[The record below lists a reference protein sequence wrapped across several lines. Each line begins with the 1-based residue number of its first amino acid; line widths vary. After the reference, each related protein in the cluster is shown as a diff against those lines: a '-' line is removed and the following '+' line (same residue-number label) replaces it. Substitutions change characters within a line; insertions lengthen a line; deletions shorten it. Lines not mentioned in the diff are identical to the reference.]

1 MRKLLIILGVP
12 IDDLSMPEA
21 LDRLEE
27 FIKIGHATGKSHQVA
42 TVNADFVVNSLHDPE
57 LRRILQESDM
67 ATADGMPLVMG
78 ARLLGV
84 PLADRV
90 TGADLV
96 PALAERAAQKG
107 YSIFLLGARPGV
119 AARAGQI
126 LQSRY
131 PGLKIVGIIS
141 PPNTSVLEMDQSI
154 LDEVKAARPDILLV
168 AFGNPKQEKWIS
180 MYARELSVPI
190 CIGIGGTLDM
200 IAGITRRA
208 PLWMQRSGLEWLYRL
223 MQEPRRLW
231 KRYVLDMGYFG
242 FFFVGQW
249 WAMRRGHVPSTLLP
263 LSDTIVVDNTVIL
276 HIQGRMDANNLAA
289 FVDQATQAL
298 AISPFLIVNLAK
310 AEFLDSSAMGALVAL
325 ANRARA
331 AGGGVRLV
339 SIPPTIARILSLV
352 RLDRFF
358 DIDADVET
366 SLKSCRI
373 SSETWV
379 EPAQDHQGWLVV
391 KMPQSLDG
399 ATAPAVIDN
408 CLERMKENARLILDF
423 TETIFVA
430 SAGLAAMVKL
440 NRQSKEYGGELRV
453 IGCSGDVLRAI
464 KLVKLDIVIPL
475 FHDLQTATSSIPAP
489 A

>member
-131 PGLKIVGIIS
+131 PGLKIVGSIS

-242 FFFVGQW
+242 FFFVAQW

-475 FHDLQTATSSIPAP
+475 FHDLQTATSSVPTPA
-489 A
+489 

>member
-1 MRKLLIILGVP
+1 
-12 IDDLSMPEA
+12 
-21 LDRLEE
+21 
-27 FIKIGHATGKSHQVA
+27 
-42 TVNADFVVNSLHDPE
+42 
-57 LRRILQESDM
+57 
-67 ATADGMPLVMG
+67 
-78 ARLLGV
+78 
-84 PLADRV
+84 
-90 TGADLV
+90 
-96 PALAERAAQKG
+96 
-107 YSIFLLGARPGV
+107 
-119 AARAGQI
+119 
-126 LQSRY
+126 
-131 PGLKIVGIIS
+131 
-141 PPNTSVLEMDQSI
+141 
-154 LDEVKAARPDILLV
+154 
-168 AFGNPKQEKWIS
+168 